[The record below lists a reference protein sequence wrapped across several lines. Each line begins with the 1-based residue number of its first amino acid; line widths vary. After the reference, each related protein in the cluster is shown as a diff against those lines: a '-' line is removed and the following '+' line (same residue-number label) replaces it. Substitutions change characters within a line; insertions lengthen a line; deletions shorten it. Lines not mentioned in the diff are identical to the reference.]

1 MSLGGIVFGYCAE
14 PKERAGRCLHL
25 NTNRL
30 RVQTLYSLVV
40 NLLSSLKK
48 KKKKEAISLLRISQ
62 SVRARTAPS
71 LFLIRPSRLSYT
83 KTHQTDR
90 IPPPVARTS
99 AARVRVGVI

>member
-48 KKKKEAISLLRISQ
+48 KKKGSYFASSDI
-62 SVRARTAPS
+62 SVRPS
-71 LFLIRPSRLSYT
+71 TNGTLAIPDST
-83 KTHQTDR
+83 K
-90 IPPPVARTS
+90 
-99 AARVRVGVI
+99 